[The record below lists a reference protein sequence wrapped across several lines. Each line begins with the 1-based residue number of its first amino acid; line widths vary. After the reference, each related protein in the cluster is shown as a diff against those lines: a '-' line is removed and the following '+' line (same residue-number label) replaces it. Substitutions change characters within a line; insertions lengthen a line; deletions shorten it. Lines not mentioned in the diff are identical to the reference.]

1 MGQDGIQKRRWHR
14 RFSRGLLSRNRPI
27 DNRVGSSAATQR
39 RAKQSLSWNPN
50 RQGGSLR
57 SAAMLAFGAAGVYF
71 YPDLLPEPKKKE
83 IVPPIQHI
91 EPPP

>member
-1 MGQDGIQKRRWHR
+1 
-14 RFSRGLLSRNRPI
+14 
-27 DNRVGSSAATQR
+27 
-39 RAKQSLSWNPN
+39 
-50 RQGGSLR
+50 
-57 SAAMLAFGAAGVYF
+57 MLAFGAAGVYHF